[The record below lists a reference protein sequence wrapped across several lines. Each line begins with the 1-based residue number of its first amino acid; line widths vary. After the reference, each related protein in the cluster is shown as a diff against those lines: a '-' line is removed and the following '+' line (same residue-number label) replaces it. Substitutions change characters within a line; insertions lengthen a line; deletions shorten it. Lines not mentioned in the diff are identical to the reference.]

1 MTRKPNIKDD
11 PEQSKRFLEAA
22 KEAGAENDVG
32 AFDRAFAKLAV
43 RKGATPKPKAV
54 RSRPPGK

>member
-32 AFDRAFAKLAV
+32 AFDRAFTKLDV
-43 RKGATPKPKAV
+43 RKPKASASPK
-54 RSRPPGK
+54 RQKA